1 MTKVVQDAQNNKK
14 TAALR
19 GPFPPIPFEKVER
32 PAPTKAE
39 RTEFKMFTNPDEPKS
54 QTYNIE
60 IRHFKTG
67 PPEHWLE
74 TMDDLERVI
83 QGSRVTTAEAT
94 FALARTI
101 LKGDALRLFNN
112 GVTINGTAR
121 KIWPLIVSVLT
132 T

>member
-1 MTKVVQDAQNNKK
+1 VHSEFTPPTFKFYHDESCPRCEKQQKDCRKSWSS
-14 TAALR
+14 
-19 GPFPPIPFEKVER
+19 PPIPSEKVER

-39 RTEFKMFTNPDEPKS
+39 RTEFKLFTNPNEPKS
-54 QTYNIE
+54 QTYNIK

-101 LKGDALRLFNN
+101 LEGEALSYAFSTM
-112 GVTINGTAR
+112 V
-121 KIWPLIVSVLT
+121 
-132 T
+132 